1 MDKEKLLKESKV
13 FCMGPWVH
21 LHTSPT
27 GNAGPCC
34 IAKGSTGSSLY
45 QDLGDLINTPEMK
58 QLRVDMLNGVKNPIC
73 DTCHRHE
80 EMNVPSARSQ
90 FDYRFNKHIDEVL
103 DNTHEDGHLD
113 NFKMRYFDIR
123 FNNICNFK
131 CRTCNADY
139 SSQWEQEDLKR
150 KVPHA
155 RIYPKNNR
163 PNFLEDII
171 EHVPHMEYAYF
182 AGGEPLITEEHYTL
196 LEEMIRQRR
205 TDIRLVYNSNVSNLK
220 FKSKDVVEL
229 WSHFSTPIEFCASI
243 DHIGERAEYIRHGT
257 DWGVVESNLMKLKKT
272 HNVLLSVNSVV
283 SAFNYVTL
291 HDVYRNLINKGIYM
305 PPPGPT
311 FSAYSMT
318 SPEHFNAQVLP
329 IELKK
334 KGRMNIKLLTDYM
347 RHKKFIA
354 HQTNTVSSCINWAE
368 SADTWDLYK
377 DTFQHEIRA
386 LDLVRGEDFVKVF
399 PELAT
404 MMD

>member
-45 QDLGDLINTPEMK
+45 QDLGDLINTSEMK
-58 QLRVDMLNGVKNPIC
+58 KLRVDMLNGVKNPIC

-103 DNTHEDGHLD
+103 ANTREDGHLD

-196 LEEMIRQRR
+196 LEEMIRQHR
-205 TDIRLVYNSNVSNLK
+205 TDIRLVYNSNASNLK

-291 HDVYRNLINKGIYM
+291 HDVYRNLINKGIYT

-318 SPEHFNAQVLP
+318 SPEHFNAQALP

-347 RHKKFIA
+347 RHKKFTS
-354 HQTNTVSSCINWAE
+354 HQTNTVASCINWAE
-368 SADTWDLYK
+368 SADTWSLYK
-377 DTFQHEIRA
+377 DSFQSEIRA

>member
-1 MDKEKLLKESKV
+1 MDKEQLKNNKA

-21 LHTSPT
+21 IHTSPT

-45 QDLGDLINTPEMK
+45 QDLDELVNTPEMK
-58 QLRVDMLNGVKNPIC
+58 QLRVDMMNGVKNTIC
-73 DTCHRHE
+73 ETCHQHE
-80 EMNVPSARSQ
+80 DMNVPSARSQ

-103 DNTHEDGHLD
+103 ANTHKDGHLD

-171 EHVPHMEYAYF
+171 EHIPHMEYAYF

-196 LEEMIRQRR
+196 LEEMIRLNRN
-205 TDIRLVYNSNVSNLK
+205 DIKLVYNSNASNLK
-220 FKSKDVVEL
+220 FKSKDIVQL
-229 WSHFSTPIEFCASI
+229 WSHFNTPIEFCASI

-257 DWGVVESNLMKLKKT
+257 DWGVVEANLLKLKNT
-272 HNVLLSVNSVV
+272 NNVLLSVNSVV
-283 SAFNYVTL
+283 SAFNYTTL
-291 HDVYRNLINKGIYM
+291 HDVYRHLINKGIYM

-318 SPEHFNAQVLP
+318 SPEHFAAQVLP
-329 IELKK
+329 VELKK

-347 RHKKFIA
+347 THRKFVA
-354 HQTNTVSSCINWAE
+354 HQTNTIASCINWAE
-368 SADTWDLYK
+368 SENTWDTHK
-377 DTFQHEIRA
+377 ERFQNEIRD
-386 LDLVRGEDFVKVF
+386 LDRVRGEDFAKVF
-399 PELAT
+399 PELET

>member
-58 QLRVDMLNGVKNPIC
+58 KLRVDMLNGVKNPIC

-103 DNTHEDGHLD
+103 ANTHEDGHLD

-196 LEEMIRQRR
+196 LEEMIRQHR
-205 TDIRLVYNSNVSNLK
+205 TDIRLVYNSNASNLK

-318 SPEHFNAQVLP
+318 SPEHFNAQALP

-347 RHKKFIA
+347 RHKKFTS
-354 HQTNTVSSCINWAE
+354 HQTNTIASCINWAE
-368 SADTWDLYK
+368 SADTWSLYK
-377 DTFQHEIRA
+377 DAFQSEIRA

>member
-1 MDKEKLLKESKV
+1 MDKEFLLKESKV

-21 LHTSPT
+21 VHTSPT

-45 QDLGDLINTPEMK
+45 QDLGDLVNTPEMK

-73 DTCHRHE
+73 ETCHQHE

-150 KVPHA
+150 KVPYA

-171 EHVPHMEYAYF
+171 EHIPHMEYAYF

-196 LEEMIRQRR
+196 LEEMIRQKR
-205 TDIRLVYNSNVSNLK
+205 TDIRLVYNSNASNLK
-220 FKSKDVVEL
+220 FKSKDIVQL

-257 DWGVVESNLMKLKKT
+257 DWGVVESNLLKLKNT
-272 HNVLLSVNSVV
+272 NNVLLSVNSVI
-283 SAFNYVTL
+283 SAFNYITL
-291 HDVYRNLINKGIYM
+291 HDVYRHLINKGIYT

-318 SPEHFNAQVLP
+318 SPEHFTAQALP
-329 IELKK
+329 AELKK

-347 RHKKFIA
+347 RHKKFTP
-354 HQTNTVSSCINWAE
+354 HQTDTIASCINWAE
-368 SADTWDLYK
+368 SIDSWDKYK
-377 DTFQHEIRA
+377 DKFQTEIRA
-386 LDLVRGEDFVKVF
+386 LDLVRGEDFAKVF
-399 PELAT
+399 PELAS